1 MSGLDTFL
9 FIVFPY
15 MCLVSLVVGHIWRY
29 RYDQFGWTSRSSQW
43 YESRMLR
50 WASPMFHFGLLFVL
64 VGHFVGLVIPE
75 SWTTMVPESLYHLM
89 SAGVG
94 GIAGIVM
101 VIGLIGLIYR
111 RRTTPAVFR
120 ATTKS
125 DKLMYVVLG
134 TVIALGLTTTF
145 YWQIIGGGYDYR
157 QTVAVWFRSIFYF
170 NPQAADMASAPVLFQ
185 MHAVCAFALFAIWPY
200 TRLVHVFS
208 APVGYLWRPYIVY
221 RSRDVGGEPGN
232 RGPRPGWDRQG
243 GMSGNRSENN
253 YR

>member
-1 MSGLDTFL
+1 
-9 FIVFPY
+9 
-15 MCLVSLVVGHIWRY
+15 
-29 RYDQFGWTSRSSQW
+29 
-43 YESRMLR
+43 
-50 WASPMFHFGLLFVL
+50 
-64 VGHFVGLVIPE
+64 
-75 SWTTMVPESLYHLM
+75 M

-134 TVIALGLTTTF
+134 AVIALGLTTTF

-232 RGPRPGWDRQG
+232 RGPRPGWDKQG

>member
-9 FIVFPY
+9 FIVLPY
-15 MCLVSLVVGHIWRY
+15 MCLVSFVVGHIWRY
-29 RYDQFGWTSRSSQW
+29 KYDQFGWTSRSSQW

-64 VGHFVGLVIPE
+64 MGHFMGLVIPE
-75 SWTTMVPESLYHLM
+75 NWTTMVPESLYHMM
-89 SAGVG
+89 SAVVG
-94 GIAGIVM
+94 GLAGIVM

-120 ATTKS
+120 ATTRT
-125 DKLMYVVLG
+125 DKFMYVVLG
-134 TVIALGLTTTF
+134 TVILLGLTVTF
-145 YWQIIGGGYDYR
+145 YWQIFGPGYDYR

-170 NPQAADMASAPVLFQ
+170 NPQGADMAAAPVLFQ
-185 MHAVCAFALFAIWPY
+185 MHAVSAFLLFAIWPY
-200 TRLVHVFS
+200 TRLVHVLS

-221 RSRDVGGEPGN
+221 RSRDNIGEPGN
-232 RGPRPGWDRQG
+232 RDPRPGWDKQG